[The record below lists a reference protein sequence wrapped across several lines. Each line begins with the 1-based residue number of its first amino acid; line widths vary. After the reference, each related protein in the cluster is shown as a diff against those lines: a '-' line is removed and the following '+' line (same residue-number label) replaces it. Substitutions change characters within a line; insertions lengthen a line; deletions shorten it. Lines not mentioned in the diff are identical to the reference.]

1 MTLSSYRTPREGRR
15 VSMSFNLYRRL
26 NRRILGTPRT
36 FRYPF
41 PSFTAVQSSQP
52 NQERISALAKTA
64 PAETNPPTPSPKPAK
79 DLATSKAY
87 AIINPSPATA
97 KRPPNAPPKVVS
109 HKLLNRAQDVQC
121 YDAVPVSEPEET
133 QAEVEKFIPMLEEYL
148 KRTPEAASLI
158 AHTINIC
165 YFFFPLPCP
174 FSVRHPANSVR
185 RLFCERLCLGYFL
198 PPNLKVHG
206 LEQNLPEHWDAVRVT
221 SWFASDCGL
230 TFYPRKYRAARLIW
244 RPR

>member
-148 KRTPEAASLI
+148 KRTLEAASLI

-165 YFFFPLPCP
+165 YFFSL
-174 FSVRHPANSVR
+174 SH
-185 RLFCERLCLGYFL
+185 
-198 PPNLKVHG
+198 VHLVSDIQPTASG
-206 LEQNLPEHWDAVRVT
+206 A
-221 SWFASDCGL
+221 SSASDYVWDI
-230 TFYPRKYRAARLIW
+230 FYHRTSKSTDWNKISQNIGTLCVLLRGSHW
-244 RPR
+244 TVG